1 METALNEK
9 FMEIHQSD
17 KRVKTLD
24 DGCESIWGE
33 EEEDLRWRLIR
44 GLIGNRHTDGH
55 EGCGGV
61 LKGRLDVDWRVD
73 KHTNTK
79 G

>member
-24 DGCESIWGE
+24 DGCESICGE
-33 EEEDLRWRLIR
+33 EEEDLRCRLIR
-44 GLIGNRHTDGH
+44 GLTGNRHTDGH
-55 EGCGGV
+55 EGC
-61 LKGRLDVDWRVD
+61 
-73 KHTNTK
+73 
-79 G
+79 